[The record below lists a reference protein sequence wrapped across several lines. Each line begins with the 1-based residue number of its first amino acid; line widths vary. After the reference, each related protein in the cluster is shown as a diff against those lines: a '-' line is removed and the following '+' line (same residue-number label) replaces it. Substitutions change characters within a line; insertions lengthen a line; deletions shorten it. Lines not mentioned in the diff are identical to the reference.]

1 MAQANLSMKKST
13 IILLTLSAFICLAS
27 CYYDK
32 EELLY
37 PGGSDCQLNA
47 KFAANVNPIIQTKCA
62 MAPECHGSGS
72 TNYAGPLTNYNLIH
86 NLAPAIKVQ
95 VVTGTMPKTG
105 SLTAQELQTIVCWID
120 AGAQNN

>member
-1 MAQANLSMKKST
+1 MKKST
-13 IILLTLSAFICLAS
+13 ITLLTLLALISFAS

-37 PGGSDCQLNA
+37 PSSNCEQNA
-47 KFAANVNPIIQTKCA
+47 KFAANVNPIIQSKCA
-62 MAPECHGSGS
+62 MSPDCHASGS

-86 NLAPAIKVQ
+86 NLAPAIKTQ
-95 VVTGTMPKTG
+95 VLTGAMPKTG
-105 SLTAQELQTIVCWID
+105 SLTSTELQTIVCWID

>member
-1 MAQANLSMKKST
+1 MKKST
-13 IILLTLSAFICLAS
+13 ITLVTLSVLICFAS

-37 PGGSDCQLNA
+37 PGSSNCQLNA
-47 KFAANVNPIIQTKCA
+47 KFAANVNPIIQSKCA
-62 MAPECHGSGS
+62 ISPDCHASGS
-72 TNYAGPLTNYNLIH
+72 TNYAGPLTNYDLIH

-95 VVTGTMPKTG
+95 VLTGTMPKTG
-105 SLTAQELQTIVCWID
+105 SLTSQELQTIVCWID

>member
-1 MAQANLSMKKST
+1 MKKST
-13 IILLTLSAFICLAS
+13 IVLLTLLALISFAS

-37 PGGSDCQLNA
+37 PASSNCEQNA
-47 KFAANVNPIIQTKCA
+47 KFAANVNPIIQSKCA
-62 MAPECHGSGS
+62 MSPDCHASGS

-86 NLAPAIKVQ
+86 NLAPAIKTQ
-95 VVTGTMPKTG
+95 VLTGAMPKTG
-105 SLTAQELQTIVCWID
+105 SLTATELQTIVCWID

>member
-1 MAQANLSMKKST
+1 MKKST
-13 IILLTLSAFICLAS
+13 ITLVTLSVLICFAS

-37 PGGSDCQLNA
+37 PGSSNCQLNA
-47 KFAANVNPIIQTKCA
+47 KFAANVNPIIQSKCA
-62 MAPECHGSGS
+62 ISPDCHASGS
-72 TNYAGPLTNYNLIH
+72 TNYAGPLINYNQIH

-95 VVTGTMPKTG
+95 ILSGAMPKTG
-105 SLTAQELQTIVCWID
+105 SLTSTELQTIVCWID